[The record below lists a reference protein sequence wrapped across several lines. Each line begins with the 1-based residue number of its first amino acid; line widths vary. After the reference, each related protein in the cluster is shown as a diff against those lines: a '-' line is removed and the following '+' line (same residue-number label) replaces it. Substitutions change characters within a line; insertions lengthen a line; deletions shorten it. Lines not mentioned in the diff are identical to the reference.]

1 MKLSTKL
8 KQILTKLLKYLEVDF
23 KKCLSWF
30 IVEYLKL
37 NLKGVK
43 MKIDLTEIY
52 KGLKAWRHERGI
64 TAESQK
70 KDYLVNVMR
79 EFGKLSQALRD
90 YEKIKNGE
98 RVLRA
103 GIFDIKSTLGEMT
116 IFEGTTKGELEISLE
131 KVEHE
136 IIDALCNISVF
147 TINAG
152 TDIPCSVKRT
162 EIEWKKSSLD
172 ADYILKQM
180 IEKCAEFSHFEWV
193 DIPSFNIILANCA
206 YLCEHYGFDFQI
218 AMDETI
224 KEISSRTGAYDENA
238 KKWVKDESDEA
249 KAKWYKANYEL
260 ARIKQ

>member
-1 MKLSTKL
+1 
-8 KQILTKLLKYLEVDF
+8 
-23 KKCLSWF
+23 
-30 IVEYLKL
+30 
-37 NLKGVK
+37 

-52 KGLKAWRHERGI
+52 KGLDEWRAERKI

-70 KDYLVNVMR
+70 AGYIINIMEELG
-79 EFGKLSQALRD
+79 ELATALRE
-90 YEKIKNGE
+90 YERFSKPSYPYQKNKKY
-98 RVLRA
+98 A
-103 GIFDIKSTLGEMT
+103 
-116 IFEGTTKGELEISLE
+116 
-131 KVEHE
+131 EHG
-136 IIDALCNISVF
+136 IIDALCDISVF

-152 TDIPCSVKRT
+152 ADIPCEFKRT

-224 KEISSRTGAYDENA
+224 KEISSRTGAYDEKA

-249 KAKWYKANYEL
+249 RAKWYKANYEL
-260 ARIKQ
+260 ARIAQ